1 MLNNFFFT
9 NVRKKVKCY
18 FHSFRLKNKFEK
30 ENVAGANKFTIA
42 VGGLV
47 TVL

>member
-9 NVRKKVKCY
+9 NVRKKVKV
-18 FHSFRLKNKFEK
+18 FFRSFRLKNEFEK
-30 ENVAGANKFTIA
+30 ENVARANKLTIV